1 MIQIQRERMIEWRRE
16 NNVKKIEYPTN
27 LVSARRLGY
36 KAKTGFILI
45 RVRVPRGGKARP
57 SIRHGRRSAHS
68 GQRLVFAKGYQRVAE
83 ERANKQYPN
92 LEVLNSYET
101 GKDGQHYFFE
111 IILVDPNRPEIKADK
126 QLKFL
131 SSRKNTK
138 LKQAA
143 ERNSDDWIMSKTDF
157 IPFISDYIRT
167 NSKYSKNRQ
176 FLTKHN
182 FDRYPKLKKVWTKL
196 AGILDRDDKEM
207 FAEIVRNEFLF
218 DRACIRIE
226 F

>member
-1 MIQIQRERMIEWRRE
+1 MGLYKYLSKAIRSHSTEMIQIQRERMIEWRRE

-92 LEVLNSYET
+92 LEVLNSYKAGMDGVHYWFEVIMLDPYKPNVANSPTVGWISNGKHNGRVYRGLTSAGKRNRGLGNKGQGAEKLRHSLRAHDKT
-101 GKDGQHYFFE
+101 GK
-111 IILVDPNRPEIKADK
+111 
-126 QLKFL
+126 
-131 SSRKNTK
+131 
-138 LKQAA
+138 
-143 ERNSDDWIMSKTDF
+143 
-157 IPFISDYIRT
+157 
-167 NSKYSKNRQ
+167 
-176 FLTKHN
+176 
-182 FDRYPKLKKVWTKL
+182 
-196 AGILDRDDKEM
+196 
-207 FAEIVRNEFLF
+207 
-218 DRACIRIE
+218 
-226 F
+226 